1 MVDIKTTT
9 PLQEDITKTPHQE
22 EMVLA
27 TVQGKGITAL
37 PEDLYVPPNALK
49 ILLDTF
55 SGPLD
60 FLLYL
65 IRKQNLDILDID
77 VAKISEQYT
86 SYIDLMDAMQIEL
99 AGDYLVMAAY
109 LAELKSKMLL
119 PRPEEQQDEE
129 DPRAEL
135 IRRLQEY
142 QRFKSA
148 ADKIDTLPRL
158 DRDFYAAQAQLPEFA
173 LDTPLAEIPLEELTF
188 ALAEVMRR
196 VDQSQA
202 HSINFE
208 ELSTRE
214 RMTQILERMRAES
227 FIEFTSLFIKE
238 EGKMGVV
245 VTFLAILELLKDSLI
260 EIVQSEEFGLI
271 HIKGIEETH

>member
-1 MVDIKTTT
+1 MVDTKTTSSLKET
-9 PLQEDITKTPHQE
+9 ITKTPHQE
-22 EMVLA
+22 EMILA
-27 TVQGKGITAL
+27 TVQGKRVTIL
-37 PEDLYVPPNALK
+37 PEDLYVPPNALE

-55 SGPLD
+55 AGPLD

-65 IRKQNLDILDID
+65 IRKQNIDILDID

-86 SYIDLMDAMQIEL
+86 SYIDLMDALQIEL

-109 LAELKSKMLL
+109 LAELKSRMLL
-119 PRPEEQQDEE
+119 PRPEEQKDEE

-135 IRRLQEY
+135 IKRLQEY

-148 ADKIDTLPRL
+148 AEKIDTIPRI

-173 LDTPLAEIPLEELTF
+173 LETPLADIPLEGLAL

-196 VDQSQA
+196 VEQSQA
-202 HSINFE
+202 HLINFE
-208 ELSTRE
+208 ELSIRE
-214 RMTQILERMRAES
+214 RMTHILERMRNEA
-227 FIEFTSLFIKE
+227 FIEFTTLFNKE
-238 EGKMGVV
+238 EGKIGVV

-260 EIVQSEEFGLI
+260 EIVQSEEFGPI

>member
-9 PLQEDITKTPHQE
+9 PLQEDITKNPQQG
-22 EMVLA
+22 EMILA
-27 TVQGKGITAL
+27 TVQGKGVTAL

-77 VAKISEQYT
+77 VAKISQQYT

-109 LAELKSKMLL
+109 LAELKSRMLL
-119 PRPEEQQDEE
+119 PRPEEQEEEE

-142 QRFKSA
+142 QRFKNA
-148 ADKIDTLPRL
+148 AEKIDMLPRL

-173 LDTPLAEIPLEELTF
+173 LEIPLAEIPLEDLSF
-188 ALAEVMRR
+188 ALSEVMRR
-196 VDQSQA
+196 VEQSKA

-214 RMTQILERMRAES
+214 RMTQILDRMRSES
-227 FIEFTSLFIKE
+227 FIEFTTLFIKE
-238 EGKMGVV
+238 EGRMGVV

-260 EIVQSEEFGLI
+260 EIVQSEEFGPI

>member
-1 MVDIKTTT
+1 MVDTKTTSSLKET
-9 PLQEDITKTPHQE
+9 ITKTPHQE
-22 EMVLA
+22 EMILA
-27 TVQGKGITAL
+27 TVQGKRVTIL
-37 PEDLYVPPNALK
+37 PEDLYVPPNALE

-55 SGPLD
+55 AGPLD

-65 IRKQNLDILDID
+65 IRKQNIDILDID

-86 SYIDLMDAMQIEL
+86 SYIDLMDALQIEL

-109 LAELKSKMLL
+109 LAELKSRMLL
-119 PRPEEQQDEE
+119 PRPEEQKDEE

-148 ADKIDTLPRL
+148 AEKIDTIPRI

-173 LDTPLAEIPLEELTF
+173 LETPLADIPLEGLAL

-196 VDQSQA
+196 VEQSQA
-202 HSINFE
+202 HLINFE
-208 ELSTRE
+208 ELSIRE
-214 RMTQILERMRAES
+214 RMTHILERMRNEA
-227 FIEFTSLFIKE
+227 FIEFTTLFNKE
-238 EGKMGVV
+238 EGKIGVV

-260 EIVQSEEFGLI
+260 EIVQSEEFGPI